1 MIHLISRA
9 KLMDNTHNKNQLIQL
24 LSSIFR
30 KCDIIVEQCDNDA
43 GTSIVRQA
51 LAVAETGSVEVRAD
65 DADVLVM
72 LVHHSSSTNHYIFVT
87 TSKGSYD
94 VRKIREAFPGKK
106 WRYLLLSCLF
116 WL

>member
-1 MIHLISRA
+1 
-9 KLMDNTHNKNQLIQL
+9 MDNTHNKNQLIQL

-72 LVHHSSSTNHYIFVT
+72 LVHHRPSTTHSIFAT

-94 VRKIREAFPGKK
+94 VRNDPRSSP
-106 WRYLLLSCLF
+106 
-116 WL
+116 